1 MFRAYR
7 YYYLRVMR
15 QRGTPEQ
22 IAAGVA
28 IGAFMGLAGPPGLQ
42 MLTAFALAALFGCN
56 RVAAVLAVWICNP
69 LTMPFIYGAQLTN
82 GSWITGI
89 PVRDVVPTSPEQ
101 FWAFITNIHAHGRAV
116 LVMFVGM
123 LVTGIITSLALYY
136 PVRSALIAFRQRK
149 EERRQRKRLEAQ
161 GLLNPVIPQPRIVQ
175 EDAPPKHKRFRRK
188 QRKTPTEKPG

>member
-22 IAAGVA
+22 IAAGAA
-28 IGAFMGLAGPPGLQ
+28 IGVFMGLAGPPGLQ
-42 MLTAFALAALFGCN
+42 MIGAFGLAALFRCN
-56 RVAAVLAVWICNP
+56 RLAAVLGVWVSNP
-69 LTMPFIYGAQLTN
+69 FTTPFIYGAQLII

-89 PVRDVVPTSPEQ
+89 RVRDVVPTTPEQ
-101 FWAFITNIHAHGRAV
+101 FWAFVTNIHTHGRAV

-123 LVTGIITSLALYY
+123 LVTGVIAAAAAYY
-136 PVRSALIAFRQRK
+136 PVRGAVITFRQRK

-175 EDAPPKHKRFRRK
+175 EDAPPKQKKSRRK
-188 QRKTPTEKPG
+188 RRKKAREEGA

>member
-42 MLTAFALAALFGCN
+42 TITAFALAALFGCN
-56 RVAAVLAVWICNP
+56 RLAAVLAVWISNP
-69 LTMPFIYGAQLTN
+69 FTMPFIYWAQLN
-82 GSWITGI
+82 IGSWITGI
-89 PVRDVVPTSPEQ
+89 RVRDVFPTTPEQ
-101 FWAFITNIHAHGRAV
+101 FWAFVTNIHTHGRAV

-123 LVTGIITSLALYY
+123 LVTGVITAAAIYY
-136 PVRSALIAFRQRK
+136 PARGAVITFRQRK

-175 EDAPPKHKRFRRK
+175 EDAPPKKKARRK
-188 QRKTPTEKPG
+188 RRKKAREEGA